1 MIDQLIRRARD
12 SRFHRQGPVRP
23 SRRGSVQVG
32 PGGLRIELSSAV
44 VGDAGV
50 EFGGRVSL
58 FEPFP
63 GPTPLPAAAMALR
76 LGGRAFPVG
85 QGTWVQGDGSRRE
98 FSFHVTIPLDQVPE
112 GIWPITLRMPVLGR
126 EVTFDLWPSDG
137 IMRAGRRRRAGD
149 AWVQVRPGHGT
160 MLILRAP
167 AGGIGAR
174 VRWDA
179 RQLAADVAYSLR
191 PRRPGSFLA
200 DMVRTYQVRHVW
212 REWILRQLTWPLRL
226 GGPIWLVG
234 ERTDTA
240 QDNGRAF
247 FRYLRTQHPRRR
259 AYYVIRRDAPNRE
272 KVLPFGNVVWHGGL
286 RHRLLALHADVLV
299 GSHNLDR
306 YLLPTEWGSR
316 DHRLHL
322 LWRIGSKR
330 AYLKHGVLGV
340 RTLAFE
346 LRKAGLDICV
356 AVGPPEAEYIRSI
369 TGYTEQVRTTGLPRY
384 DLLAPTPPKRVVVLM
399 PTWRQYLVPP
409 RREPGAP
416 DSFTG
421 SHYEAFFR
429 ELLTAPRLHAALERH
444 DYTLEFYP
452 HYNIDRFYRGMEP
465 PHPRIRLSSFKQR
478 EVKDALIDCGLFI
491 TDWSSV
497 VFDAAYLG
505 RAVIH
510 APFDEA
516 EYLWGHYGQ
525 GWMTF
530 DTLGFGPVARDVDQL
545 LGHIERYL
553 ATGCERE
560 PLYTERAATVFS
572 HRDQACCQRVD
583 EAILAL

>member
-1 MIDQLIRRARD
+1 M
-12 SRFHRQGPVRP
+12 
-23 SRRGSVQVG
+23 G
-32 PGGLRIELSSAV
+32 PGGLRAELSSAV
-44 VGDAGV
+44 IRDTGV
-50 EFGGRVSL
+50 AFGGRVSL

-63 GPTPLPAAAMALR
+63 GDTPLPAPSMELR
-76 LGGRAFPVG
+76 IGTRSFPVE
-85 QGTWVQGDGSRRE
+85 QGDWIAGDGSRRE
-98 FSFHVTIPLDQVPE
+98 FTFRVDVALEDIPQGVR
-112 GIWPITLRMPVLGR
+112 PIRLRMPVLGR
-126 EVTFDLWPSDG
+126 RVTFDMWPSDG
-137 IMRAGRRRRAGD
+137 IMRGGRKRRAGD
-149 AWVQVRPGHGT
+149 DWIQVRPGHGT
-160 MLILRAP
+160 LLIVRGP

-174 VRWDA
+174 LAWDA
-179 RQLAADVAYSLR
+179 QQLASDTAWFVR
-191 PRRPGSFLA
+191 PRRPGSVIA

-212 REWILRQLTWPLRL
+212 REWALRQLTWPLRL

-247 FRYLRTQHPRRR
+247 FRFLREQHPERR
-259 AYYVIRRDAPNRE
+259 AYYVIRRDAPNRD
-272 KVLPFGNVVWHGGL
+272 KVLPYGNVVWHGGL

-306 YLLPTEWGSR
+306 YLLPTEWATR

-322 LWRIGSKR
+322 SWRIGSKR
-330 AYLKHGVLGV
+330 VYLKHGVLGV

-346 LRKAGLDICV
+346 LRKQGLDICV

-369 TGYTEQVRTTGLPRY
+369 TGYTDQVRTTGLPRY
-384 DLLAPTPPKRVVVLM
+384 DLLVPRAPERVVVLM

-416 DSFTG
+416 DTFTG
-421 SHYEAFFR
+421 SNYERFFR
-429 ELLTAPRLHAALERH
+429 DLLNDPRLHAALERH
-444 DYTLEFYP
+444 DHTLEFYP
-452 HYNIDRFYRGMEP
+452 HYNIDRYYQGSEM
-465 PHPRIRLSSFKQR
+465 PHPRIRLSTFKQR
-478 EVKDALIDCGLFI
+478 EVKDALIECSLFI

-510 APFDEA
+510 APFDEE
-516 EYLWGHYGQ
+516 EYLHGHYGL
-525 GWMTF
+525 GWMTV

-545 LGHIERYL
+545 IGQIEHYL
-553 ATGCERE
+553 DTGSARE

-572 HRDQACCQRVD
+572 HRDQECSRRVYD
-583 EAILAL
+583 AILDL